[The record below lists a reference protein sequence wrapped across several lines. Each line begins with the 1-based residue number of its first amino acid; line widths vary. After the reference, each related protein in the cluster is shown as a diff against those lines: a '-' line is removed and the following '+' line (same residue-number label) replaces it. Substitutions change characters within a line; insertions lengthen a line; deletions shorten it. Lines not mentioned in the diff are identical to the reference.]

1 MVSFKLREIDGNFK
15 AAQPWYDYLAC
26 HKHMIQNG
34 GTLEQA
40 QDVLFP
46 VEKKKGKAR

>member
-1 MVSFKLREIDGNFK
+1 MTKFNLRLVDGEHK

-46 VEKKKGKAR
+46 VEKKGKAR